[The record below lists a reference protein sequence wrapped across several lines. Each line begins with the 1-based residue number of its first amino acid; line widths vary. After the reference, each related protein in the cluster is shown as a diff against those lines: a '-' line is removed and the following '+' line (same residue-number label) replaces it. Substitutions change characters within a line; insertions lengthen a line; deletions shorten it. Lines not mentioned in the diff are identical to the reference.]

1 MKHSII
7 HDGNPLTEQIRALES
22 ELEDHKTEVQKLQSH
37 LKNATDQAIKY
48 CDVSENAEKQ
58 LQEVNNLY
66 ETLKKESTNQVQA
79 EISAKDEL
87 ARRVAFLEK
96 ELGSKNTGG
105 KDVANELRNQLI
117 KTKDELFR
125 VNEEL
130 SNLKVDF
137 EATKIETGKLN
148 EMVREAEEKY
158 AREMV
163 LHSTDIQNLAGIKEE
178 IKIIQRELNS
188 AIAGKAEAIKALELR
203 EETWKIQQENLIKEK
218 SEVEIRLTEL
228 EKQNGILHS
237 QLEALSTQLS
247 VAHAQHGGGDADS
260 SMNQSLNEDDIK
272 SSDQLLKIIKYLR
285 REKDILIAKFDIL
298 NAENLRVKSQLELT
312 TKELEETKISE
323 TSARTKSDGDVVT
336 MAKYNEVLR
345 KLETLNAI
353 TDSNRIL
360 REERDGMNEKIKE
373 LTERTA
379 KLEEELV
386 PLQEQNRE
394 LSKKCE
400 AALSENVSFKA
411 EATRWRQRANTL
423 IERANKTTPEDWRR
437 LQQERENLAKLLMT
451 EKDNV
456 KKGLEAKTKLES
468 QVANLQKQSLLQIEQ
483 IKKVSEELAA
493 IKTQHDKVVKD
504 LEDSKKTV
512 TTLREEN
519 SKLFNEL
526 GVSRKEHKTLLSKYV
541 SVRALARKYKEQV
554 EEDSKQAAQAS
565 LEPPPAETQEQYREE
580 GLYKIIYRIF

>member
-22 ELEDHKTEVQKLQSH
+22 ELEDHKTEVQKLQSQ

-58 LQEVNNLY
+58 LQEMNNLY
-66 ETLKKESTNQVQA
+66 ETLKKESTNQIQA

-105 KDVANELRNQLI
+105 KDVANDLRNQLI

-137 EATKIETGKLN
+137 EATKIETSKLN

-188 AIAGKAEAIKALELR
+188 AISGKEEAVKALELR

-247 VAHAQHGGGDADS
+247 VAHAQHGGGDGDS

-312 TKELEETKISE
+312 TKELEESKISE

-580 GLYKIIYRIF
+580 G